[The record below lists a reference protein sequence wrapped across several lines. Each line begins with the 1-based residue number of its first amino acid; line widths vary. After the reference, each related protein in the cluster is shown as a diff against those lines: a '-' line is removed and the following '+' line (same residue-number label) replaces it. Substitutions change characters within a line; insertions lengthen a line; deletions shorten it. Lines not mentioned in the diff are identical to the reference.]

1 MMTTVQKLFSEKIKS
16 GMSINEIAKEYSLV
30 PAYVERE
37 IKKIEDKKK
46 DV

>member
-1 MMTTVQKLFSEKIKS
+1 MTTVQRLFSEKIKS
-16 GMSINEIAKEYSLV
+16 GMSIKEIAKEYSLV

-37 IKKIEDKKK
+37 LKKIEDRKK

>member
-1 MMTTVQKLFSEKIKS
+1 MTKVQIMLSNDIKS
-16 GMSINEIAKEYSLV
+16 GLSIKEISKMYAIK
-30 PAYVERE
+30 PAYIERE